1 MKNIVLLFIFGLF
14 LFTSCDKK
22 GKQDGIW
29 DDNIELSVKDVEFG
43 VEADSVLIS
52 TKGDWWWVCEIT
64 FNDSINAID
73 STINLEA
80 DSYSIIG
87 NNYVIERRDKN
98 SLFVKLDENKTG
110 KERVLLIGLEA
121 GDYFDH
127 VKIMQLAN

>member
-1 MKNIVLLFIFGLF
+1 MKNIVLLFIFGISF
-14 LFTSCDKK
+14 LTSCDKK
-22 GKQDGIW
+22 GGQDGIW
-29 DDNIELSVKDVEFG
+29 DDIIELSIKDVEFG
-43 VEADSVLIS
+43 VKADSVLIS

-80 DSYSIIG
+80 NSYSIIG
-87 NNYVIERRDKN
+87 DNYVIERRNKN

-127 VKIMQLAN
+127 VKITQLAN